1 MAKIVSKGQFAK
13 LVGVTAGRVTQWI
26 SAKQIYGD
34 ALVGEGRAARIRV
47 ASAIA
52 QLRSTVDGSTANARL
67 RLDGLSVDPNGDS
80 QAAGTSDATVENS
93 IKVARLGQL
102 ELSNARARAEAA
114 AASGRYTKTADVKQQ
129 MGRISSTLINAFEGH
144 QAELASKIAA
154 KFSLSLRDVQHFTR
168 AEFRTFR
175 VRASDALRQQ
185 AQEIPEFVEDDLAAD
200 PAGDEAA
207 AVVEPE
213 KESGDVD

>member
-1 MAKIVSKGQFAK
+1 MTRDIISKSEFATLIQVSR
-13 LVGVTAGRVTQWI
+13 GRLSQMVK
-26 SAKQIYGD
+26 SGKVYGD
-34 ALVGEGRAARIRV
+34 AVVGTGQFARIRV
-47 ASAIA
+47 AAAIA
-52 QLRSTVDGSTANARL
+52 QLRLSIDGSVGNARL
-67 RLDGLSVDPNGDS
+67 KLDAISDGPNSDS
-80 QAAGTSDATVENS
+80 QAAASDTSVEND
-93 IKVARLGQL
+93 IKKERLAQL
-102 ELSNARARAEAA
+102 SLSNDRARAEAA
-114 AASGRYTKTADVKQQ
+114 AASGRYTKTADARQQ
-129 MGRISSTLINAFEGH
+129 MGRIASTLVNAFEGH

-207 AVVEPE
+207 ADLGRGVD
-213 KESGDVD
+213 DVA